1 MKSKNSKKDHRRL
14 RRKLIFLVG
23 LDEYFLSHRQP
34 ASRAAMQLGYS
45 VTVVAKDTGKRSMI
59 EALGCRFIENPIPNA
74 SSNAFT
80 TALSIM
86 KFRRIIDVVRPTWRP
101 SLFHYHLKTMKVAG
115 PVKPGILH
123 LACDR
128 YHQRITLP
136 CRIRVTHPSV
146 DLRYDFR
153 LVDINNSI

>member
-86 KFRRIIDVVRPTWRP
+86 KFRRIINMVENKMIFGEVLG
-101 SLFHYHLKTMKVAG
+101 SLY
-115 PVKPGILH
+115 
-123 LACDR
+123 
-128 YHQRITLP
+128 QN
-136 CRIRVTHPSV
+136 
-146 DLRYDFR
+146 
-153 LVDINNSI
+153 INIYLYQCLY